1 MTADERVV
9 SNFMDYDYGF
19 TATTISLGSEIT
31 AEFPAE
37 SISGAI
43 VQPLADF
50 GERLSASLPTYEGG
64 DWEVV
69 SHSTTRIEDNL
80 VVTVL
85 IRRPKT
91 E

>member
-1 MTADERVV
+1 
-9 SNFMDYDYGF
+9 MDYDYGF
-19 TATTISLGSEIT
+19 TATTIRLGSEIIADSLT
-31 AEFPAE
+31 E

-43 VQPLADF
+43 VEPLAEF

-64 DWEVV
+64 EWEVV

>member
-1 MTADERVV
+1 
-9 SNFMDYDYGF
+9 MDYDYGF
-19 TATTISLGSEIT
+19 TATTIRLGKEIT
-31 AEFPAE
+31 ADSQPE

-43 VQPLADF
+43 VQPLAEF

>member
-1 MTADERVV
+1 
-9 SNFMDYDYGF
+9 MDYDYGF
-19 TATTISLGSEIT
+19 TATTIRLGEKIT
-31 AEFPAE
+31 ADSPAE

-43 VQPLADF
+43 VQPLAEF

-64 DWEVV
+64 EWEVV
-69 SHSTTRIEDNL
+69 SHSTTRIENNL

>member
-1 MTADERVV
+1 
-9 SNFMDYDYGF
+9 MDYDYGF
-19 TATTISLGSEIT
+19 TATTIRLGEEIT
-31 AEFPAE
+31 ADSPVE

-43 VQPLADF
+43 VQPLAEF

-69 SHSTTRIEDNL
+69 SHSTTRIKNNL

>member
-1 MTADERVV
+1 MIANERVV
-9 SNFMDYDYGF
+9 SNFMDYDYGLP
-19 TATTISLGSEIT
+19 ATTSSLGAGIT
-31 AEFPAE
+31 AESPAE

-69 SHSTTRIEDNL
+69 SHSTTRIENNL

-91 E
+91 D

>member
-1 MTADERVV
+1 
-9 SNFMDYDYGF
+9 MDYDYGF
-19 TATTISLGSEIT
+19 TATTIRLGEEIT
-31 AEFPAE
+31 ADSPPE

-43 VQPLADF
+43 VQPLAEF
-50 GERLSASLPTYEGG
+50 GDRLSASLPTYEGG